1 MNFYPKKISSF
12 FFLLFITLYTT
23 SISSPLSSCNKGYFS
38 YIKDSSINSNTC
50 NLSPLSDAYP
60 VSVNSNFFNT
70 GEKCGICYE
79 MVGAFG
85 AVKIRVEDSFT
96 DDNEKDN
103 SFPYFKLGSKSSLIL
118 LGLNDINDLK
128 ENKRVEISFRM
139 ISCDISDN
147 INILTG
153 EDNNEGFIFSCLVLN
168 SNIALSGIRI
178 KENGGDKYQKL
189 ERNSKNYWSY
199 DKGDFISYPVNVVI
213 ISITG
218 EVVNVTV
225 NSKESEETFQGDGN
239 FINSDNTI
247 FKYDTLKKDK
257 DISSLEKCCSYDF
270 ADFSDIYNN
279 GVLNPNYEINNDLAN
294 YVLST
299 SDSLFEINFQSNG
312 KIVIK
317 SLMPIR
323 ADQFLTFSLSIK
335 SSTICSNC
343 LYISSYGKNKE
354 IKIQIKNIDSN
365 NYQYTLEQLGVENN
379 TFHGIILY
387 TKDSGI
393 NINIGKIELVKNSD
407 PPSSEIC
414 LGNKTDW
421 IPYVPPVEP
430 TAIINTVE
438 PVINVKTNIN
448 ILNITLNN
456 STSIFIQ
463 TSSFNKRD
471 NENMKLLFT
480 SLDNNYNFE
489 TTNCLIDI
497 DKTSIESFDCI
508 IPNISTIQNGN
519 YSINCPND
527 SLYRIISTKKLMI
540 NDSNL
545 IYNYIPIINPI
556 PIPIPNT
563 NLVTNIINTLN
574 QTKFYDII
582 ITTSI
587 TRVVSKGETIVF
599 QINPMDNRDYKF
611 YGIDDIILLD
621 NKTGN
626 TLYLKN
632 CTGISSNNMTRAIS
646 CKVSNNIMK
655 GNYTTL
661 ANGQYISIEQD
672 KKINLICTSSN
683 GGYISVDMNQT
694 INANISK
701 YKKRNYTLNINL
713 TYYDQTLSP
722 KDLFPYKVK
731 LAGKLRYNYLR
742 HLAYDPNYN
751 SEIEFPNCTLGAYS
765 GQNSGEFNGITCNL
779 PDFIP
784 AGKYTKLKSD
794 GFDVNP
800 NNKINFDFPY
810 DFNKSENYIANE
822 NITLMR
828 KEESSKSKTWIVWVI
843 LGILAAVLVAVIIV
857 AFCVNRNRHEKE
869 NSQEANESRANQINN
884 DNNNNNSNNNQS
896 NSISA
901 SS

>member
-1 MNFYPKKISSF
+1 MNFSPKKISSLF
-12 FFLLFITLYTT
+12 LLLFITLIVISY
-23 SISSPLSSCNKGYFS
+23 SSPLSSCNKGYFS
-38 YIKDSSINSNTC
+38 YIKDSTINSNTC

-60 VSVNSNFFNT
+60 ASVNSNFLNT

-79 MVGAFG
+79 LVGAFG

-96 DDNEKDN
+96 YDNENDN
-103 SFPYFKLGSKSSLIL
+103 SFPYFKLGANSSLIL
-118 LGLNDINDLK
+118 LGLNDINDLN
-128 ENKRVEISFRM
+128 ENKKMEISFRM

-168 SNIALSGIRI
+168 NNIALSGIRI
-178 KENGGDKYQKL
+178 KENGGDKYLKL
-189 ERNSKNYWSY
+189 ERDSKNYWSY

-218 EVVNVTV
+218 EIVNVTV
-225 NSKESEETFQGDGN
+225 SSKESEEIFQGDGN
-239 FINSDNTI
+239 FINKDNII
-247 FKYDTLKKDK
+247 FKYDTLNRDK
-257 DISSLEKCCSYDF
+257 DSSLENCCSYDF
-270 ADFSDIYNN
+270 GDFSDIYNN
-279 GVLNPNYEINNDLAN
+279 GVLNTNYEIKNELAN
-294 YVLST
+294 YVLNT
-299 SDSLFEINFQSNG
+299 SDSSFDINFQSNG
-312 KIVIK
+312 KIIIK

-335 SSTICSNC
+335 SNTICSNC

-354 IKIQIKNIDSN
+354 IKVQIKNTDLN

-379 TFHGIILY
+379 TFNGIILY
-387 TKDSGI
+387 TKDSSI
-393 NINIGKIELVKNSD
+393 NINISKIELVKNSD

-421 IPYVPPVEP
+421 IPYIPPAEP
-430 TAIINTVE
+430 TNIINN
-438 PVINVKTNIN
+438 INTIINIQKSNIN
-448 ILNITLNN
+448 ILNISLNN

-463 TSSFNKRD
+463 TSNFNRIN
-471 NENMKLLFT
+471 NENMKLIFT
-480 SLDNNYNFE
+480 SDNNAYNFE
-489 TTNCLIDI
+489 TTNCLIDPS
-497 DKTSIESFDCI
+497 KTSIESFNCI
-508 IPNISTIQNGN
+508 IQNISTIQNGN
-519 YSINCPND
+519 YSITCPND
-527 SLYRIISTKKLMI
+527 SLYQIISTKKLMI
-540 NDSNL
+540 NDSKL
-545 IYNYIPIINPI
+545 YYNYIPIINPI
-556 PIPIPNT
+556 SISIPNTIAIT
-563 NLVTNIINTLN
+563 NLVTDVINTLN

-582 ITTSI
+582 ITNSI
-587 TRVVSKGETIVF
+587 TKVVSKGETIIF

-611 YGIDDIILLD
+611 YGIDEIILLD
-621 NKTGN
+621 NKTLN

-632 CTGISSNNMTRAIS
+632 CTGISSDNITNAIS
-646 CKVSNNIMK
+646 CKVSNNIIK

-661 ANGQYISIEQD
+661 ANGQYISIEED

-701 YKKRNYTLNINL
+701 YKKRNYTININVS
-713 TYYDQTLSP
+713 YYDQNLSP

-731 LAGKLRYNYLR
+731 LGGKLRLNNLRYLP
-742 HLAYDPNYN
+742 YDPNYN

-765 GQNSGEFNGITCNL
+765 SQNSGEINGIICNL

-810 DFNKSENYIANE
+810 DFNKNENYIASE

-843 LGILAAVLVAVIIV
+843 LGILVAVLVAVIII
-857 AFCVNRNRHEKE
+857 AFCVNKNKHKKE
-869 NSQEANESRANQINN
+869 SSDGNDSRANQIE
-884 DNNNNNSNNNQS
+884 NNNNNNNQT
-896 NSISA
+896 NSISQ